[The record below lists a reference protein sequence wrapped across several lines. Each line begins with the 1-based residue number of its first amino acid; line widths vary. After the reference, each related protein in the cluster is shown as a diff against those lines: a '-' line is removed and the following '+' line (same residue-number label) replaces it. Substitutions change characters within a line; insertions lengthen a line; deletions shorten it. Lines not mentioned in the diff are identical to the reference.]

1 MELRDAIRTRRSV
14 RAYRLDPIPA
24 KKVDEIIESANLA
37 PSAGNLQG
45 RDFVAVR
52 DEPARQAL
60 ARAAGDQDFI
70 AQAPVVIVVCA
81 NAPRTAVKYG
91 RRGRELYAVQ
101 DAAAATEN
109 LLLAAHDAG
118 LGACWVGAFDEDA
131 VRKLLGLPADVRPVA
146 IIPVGVP
153 AEEPAPSPRLPLKE
167 VLHLARW

>member
-1 MELRDAIRTRRSV
+1 MELRDAIRARRSV
-14 RAYRLDPIPA
+14 RAYRPDPIPA
-24 KKVDEIIESANLA
+24 KKVDELVELANLA

-52 DEPARQAL
+52 DEPTRQAL
-60 ARAAGDQDFI
+60 DRAAGDPAFI

-81 NAPRTAVKYG
+81 NLARSGSKYD
-91 RRGRELYAVQ
+91 RRGRELYAIQ

-118 LGACWVGAFDEDA
+118 LGACWVGAFDEGA

-146 IIPVGVP
+146 IVPVGFP
-153 AEEPAPSPRLPLKE
+153 AEAPEASPRLPLRE